1 MEKNDYE
8 QNILIHNSNSNN
20 IEEKNDNSLKDI
32 EEEFKCINDEI
43 IDLNNNNDINGENL
57 DIKNTSNSKEE
68 IKIDDNEDKNIII
81 DDEIKNEINQKEK
94 ENSII
99 FSPREINDKN
109 DNLNIPDNT
118 KFGIDKSGNPVEITK
133 KNKNELIAFIIQE
146 ENKENYLID
155 IKGNILQKTEDDY
168 FRYKNGEEIIIIKNF
183 DVKNPELRIYGH
195 RKINFDEIKK
205 NFDEKPLK
213 ENNPNLNKNS
223 SFLITNE
230 KENEKIDN
238 KLNNTNININ
248 TTNAASRNKSAILD
262 EKNSEINIGNINFK
276 NQMELWRKRYGKN
289 NEFLEKNNKNSIEI
303 INNEKPLRKFSYKK
317 IDIINNNNNNYHYNL
332 NKTSREKN
340 NELVTRTDSILKMA
354 SIKSKNLIPHKSE
367 SNFKKLNNS
376 KKIKSITY
384 NRNYSYTNI
393 KENNYGKNILRQKEK
408 EGKRNKRKI
417 DIEYINNKYNNY
429 TTELNLNK
437 YNEEE
442 KNQREILLQN
452 IKAKYTNK
460 INNNSYL
467 LDNSDINSTNNNDND
482 YAISNSKIDDYIYSN
497 LSKINYIKKNKQ
509 MKCTVL
515 KTEVGKIISNFN
527 YNYHRHQKQ
536 QIPENKK
543 GEKLFFEYGNEG
555 GDVIYNKKIKIIPSK
570 IRKNKFEVYN
580 NNFDV
585 NNSIKLDNKFFNNNY
600 YRKIKHNKY

>member
-109 DNLNIPDNT
+109 DNLNIQDNT

-230 KENEKIDN
+230 KEKEKIDN

-289 NEFLEKNNKNSIEI
+289 NEFLEKNNKNNIEI

-317 IDIINNNNNNYHYNL
+317 IDIINNNNNYHYNL

>member
-1 MEKNDYE
+1 
-8 QNILIHNSNSNN
+8 
-20 IEEKNDNSLKDI
+20 
-32 EEEFKCINDEI
+32 
-43 IDLNNNNDINGENL
+43 
-57 DIKNTSNSKEE
+57 
-68 IKIDDNEDKNIII
+68 
-81 DDEIKNEINQKEK
+81 
-94 ENSII
+94 
-99 FSPREINDKN
+99 
-109 DNLNIPDNT
+109 
-118 KFGIDKSGNPVEITK
+118 
-133 KNKNELIAFIIQE
+133 
-146 ENKENYLID
+146 
-155 IKGNILQKTEDDY
+155 
-168 FRYKNGEEIIIIKNF
+168 
-183 DVKNPELRIYGH
+183 VKNPELRIYGH

-230 KENEKIDN
+230 KEKEKIDN

-289 NEFLEKNNKNSIEI
+289 NEFLEKNNKNNIEI

-317 IDIINNNNNNYHYNL
+317 IDIINNNNYHYNL

-367 SNFKKLNNS
+367 SNFKKLNNN

-570 IRKNKFEVYN
+570 IRKNKFEMYN

-600 YRKIKHNKY
+600 YRKIKHNRY

>member
-99 FSPREINDKN
+99 FSPREINDNN

-133 KNKNELIAFIIQE
+133 KNKNELIAFIFQE

-289 NEFLEKNNKNSIEI
+289 NEFLEKNNKNNIEI

-317 IDIINNNNNNYHYNL
+317 IDVINDDNYHYNL

-367 SNFKKLNNS
+367 SNFKKLNNN
-376 KKIKSITY
+376 KKIKSIIY

-543 GEKLFFEYGNEG
+543 GEKIFYEYGNE

>member
-317 IDIINNNNNNYHYNL
+317 IDIINNNNNYHYNL

-367 SNFKKLNNS
+367 SNFKKLNNN

>member
-230 KENEKIDN
+230 KEKEKIDN

-289 NEFLEKNNKNSIEI
+289 NEFLEKNNKNNIEI

-317 IDIINNNNNNYHYNL
+317 IDIINNNNNYHYNL

-367 SNFKKLNNS
+367 SNFKKLNNN

-393 KENNYGKNILRQKEK
+393 KENNYGKNILKQKEK

-543 GEKLFFEYGNEG
+543 GEKIFYEYGNE

>member
-1 MEKNDYE
+1 
-8 QNILIHNSNSNN
+8 L
-20 IEEKNDNSLKDI
+20 EEKI
-32 EEEFKCINDEI
+32 
-43 IDLNNNNDINGENL
+43 
-57 DIKNTSNSKEE
+57 
-68 IKIDDNEDKNIII
+68 
-81 DDEIKNEINQKEK
+81 
-94 ENSII
+94 
-99 FSPREINDKN
+99 
-109 DNLNIPDNT
+109 
-118 KFGIDKSGNPVEITK
+118 
-133 KNKNELIAFIIQE
+133 
-146 ENKENYLID
+146 
-155 IKGNILQKTEDDY
+155 
-168 FRYKNGEEIIIIKNF
+168 
-183 DVKNPELRIYGH
+183 
-195 RKINFDEIKK
+195 
-205 NFDEKPLK
+205 
-213 ENNPNLNKNS
+213 
-223 SFLITNE
+223 
-230 KENEKIDN
+230 
-238 KLNNTNININ
+238 
-248 TTNAASRNKSAILD
+248 
-262 EKNSEINIGNINFK
+262 
-276 NQMELWRKRYGKN
+276 
-289 NEFLEKNNKNSIEI
+289 NNKNNIEI

-317 IDIINNNNNNYHYNL
+317 IDIINNNNYHYNL

-367 SNFKKLNNS
+367 SNFKKLNNN

-543 GEKLFFEYGNEG
+543 GEKLFFEYGNEE

>member
-8 QNILIHNSNSNN
+8 QNILIHNCNSNN

-230 KENEKIDN
+230 KEKEKIDN

-289 NEFLEKNNKNSIEI
+289 NEFLEKNNKNNIEV

-317 IDIINNNNNNYHYNL
+317 IDIINNNNNYHYNL

-340 NELVTRTDSILKMA
+340 IELVTRTDSILKMA

-367 SNFKKLNNS
+367 SNFKKLNNN

>member
-68 IKIDDNEDKNIII
+68 IKIDDNEDKNINI

-109 DNLNIPDNT
+109 DNLNIQDNT

-230 KENEKIDN
+230 KEKEKIDN

-289 NEFLEKNNKNSIEI
+289 NEFLEKNNKNNIEI

-317 IDIINNNNNNYHYNL
+317 IDIINNNNNYHYNL

>member
-289 NEFLEKNNKNSIEI
+289 NEFLEKNNKNNIEI

-317 IDIINNNNNNYHYNL
+317 IDIINNNNNYHYNL

-367 SNFKKLNNS
+367 SNFKKLSNS

-429 TTELNLNK
+429 TTELNLIK

-452 IKAKYTNK
+452 IKVKYTNK